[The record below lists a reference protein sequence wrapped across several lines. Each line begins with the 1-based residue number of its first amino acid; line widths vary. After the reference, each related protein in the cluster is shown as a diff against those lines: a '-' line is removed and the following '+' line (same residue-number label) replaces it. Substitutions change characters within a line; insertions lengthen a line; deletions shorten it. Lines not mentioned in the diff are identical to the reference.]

1 MFQRAQTCSFTPL
14 IFMRTRRNV
23 CRTSMLQTSQA
34 QGGQATWLHSS
45 SWKKIRG
52 LQWTTRSACASVA
65 GSEEISPRVASA
77 GSPAD
82 LVLPL
87 PRAWPLNTALL
98 SQHCCRRLSG
108 QRLRTQPPSSC
119 LSGLCRLSQGSSQA
133 AEDSQ
138 PLDRSSLPL
147 APSSLH
153 LPEHPA
159 RSYGAGQRPG
169 GQHVQ
174 NGRLGMVECWCE
186 PSCVV
191 VFKRTLTTLRLL
203 GKPMGSGSGSA
214 QVGDAKRLWV
224 PSRG

>member
-1 MFQRAQTCSFTPL
+1 MCNPL
-14 IFMRTRRNV
+14 ICKHTYVNTWPPDSKRTPYV
-23 CRTSMLQTSQA
+23 QTYLVSRCLKSHCGRSGLGA
-34 QGGQATWLHSS
+34 HSP
-45 SWKKIRG
+45 
-52 LQWTTRSACASVA
+52 LPTRCLLC
-65 GSEEISPRVASA
+65 GFKSPRDQAS
-77 GSPAD
+77 
-82 LVLPL
+82 
-87 PRAWPLNTALL
+87 
-98 SQHCCRRLSG
+98 Q
-108 QRLRTQPPSSC
+108 TQPPSSC
-119 LSGLCRLSQGSSQA
+119 LSGLRRLSQGSSQA

-186 PSCVV
+186 PSCVI

-203 GKPMGSGSGSA
+203 GKPVGSGSGSA